1 MSVHLV
7 VVHHLGD
14 GEVFKLAGIPYQTQI
29 IGENLHDHC
38 FSSAGCPDNQQ
49 VLVNLVIL
57 IGKHFLGQS
66 ASVEVIQQE
75 RQYLRVVLVNLELPE
90 FTSSIIIAQLPD
102 KITMGVI
109 FGWIRQVIFKILQNS
124 LFVTL
129 HQIVYLFLF
138 QFRRK

>member
-1 MSVHLV
+1 MNLV

-14 GEVFKLAGIPYQTQI
+14 GEVFKLAGIPCQTQI

>member
-1 MSVHLV
+1 M
-7 VVHHLGD
+7 
-14 GEVFKLAGIPYQTQI
+14 KLCYSFTISILAPKV
-29 IGENLHDHC
+29 L
-38 FSSAGCPDNQQ
+38 Q

-75 RQYLRVVLVNLELPE
+75 RQYFRVVLVNLELPE
-90 FTSSIIIAQLPD
+90 FTPSIIIAQLPD

-129 HQIVYLFLF
+129 HQIVYLFLIS
-138 QFRRK
+138 RK